1 MSDMKLKLTGDWN
14 EAGIYFK
21 NLSENLTPAFQ
32 AQMQEDGEFILK
44 TIKDH
49 IDRQDLPWTPLSPK
63 TLELKNGDSTIYV
76 DTGTLYDSL
85 SIRKIKSTK
94 SGSTFF
100 IGASPWKR
108 HKPSGAKLSDLMI
121 WLEKGTDKIPPRPL
135 IEPTLNEVRDIIEK
149 HWEELFKD
157 LVEV

>member
-1 MSDMKLKLTGDWN
+1 MSDMKLELTGDWN

-21 NLSENLTPAFQ
+21 NLSVNLAPTFQ
-32 AQMQEDGEFILK
+32 AQMQEDGEFVLN
-44 TIKDH
+44 TIKEH
-49 IDRQDLPWTPLSPK
+49 IDRQDLPWVPLSTK
-63 TLELKNGDSTIYV
+63 TIELKNGDDTIYV
-76 DTGTLYDSL
+76 ESGELYGAL
-85 SIRKIKSTK
+85 SVRKIKSTV

-108 HKPSGAKLSDLMI
+108 HKNSGAKLSDLMI

-135 IEPTLNEVRDIIEK
+135 IEPTLNEVKDILEK
-149 HWEELFKD
+149 HWEELFED